1 MSLRFRPGHRV
12 FVYEIAI
19 DMRAGFD
26 RLSHLVREKMNRN
39 ILEGDLYLFLGKN
52 RKRLKAI
59 CFDGTGLVLINKRLE
74 KGSFMSVTD
83 IESAEISE
91 DELDTL
97 FSGGVIRRK
106 MFGSEILTHINESR
120 KVKTDEVARSRD

>member
-12 FVYEIAI
+12 FVYEEIV
-19 DMRAGFD
+19 DMRSGFD
-26 RLSHLVREKMNRN
+26 RLSMLVREKMSRN

-74 KGSFMSVTD
+74 KGSFMLRSD
-83 IESAEISE
+83 LESAEISS
-91 DELDTL
+91 DELDVL
-97 FSGGVIRRK
+97 ISGGVIRRRH
-106 MFGSEILTHINESR
+106 FGEDVLTAIHNSRHTKLNE
-120 KVKTDEVARSRD
+120 TPRSRD

>member
-12 FVYEIAI
+12 FVYELLI

-26 RLSHLVREKMNRN
+26 RLSMLVREKMGRN

-59 CFDGTGLVLINKRLE
+59 CFDGTGLCLINKRLE
-74 KGSFMSVTD
+74 KGSFMLLSD
-83 IESAEISE
+83 LDSFEITS
-91 DELDTL
+91 DELDVVL
-97 FSGGVIRRK
+97 SGGVIRRRK
-106 MFGSEILTHINESR
+106 FGEAALTDIHSSWIVNLDAS
-120 KVKTDEVARSRD
+120 TRSGK

>member
-12 FVYEIAI
+12 FVYEEAI
-19 DMRAGFD
+19 DMRSGFD
-26 RLSHLVREKMNRN
+26 RLSMLVREKMARN

-74 KGSFMSVTD
+74 KGSFMSRSD
-83 IESAEISE
+83 LESAEISS
-91 DELDTL
+91 DELDIL
-97 FSGGVIRRK
+97 ISGGVIRRRH
-106 MFGSEILTHINESR
+106 FGEALLTVINDSR
-120 KVKTDEVARSRD
+120 NLKTNEATRSRD

>member
-1 MSLRFRPGHRV
+1 MSLHFRPGHRV
-12 FVYEIAI
+12 FVYEVMI

-26 RLSHLVREKMNRN
+26 RLSHIVREKMGRD

-74 KGSFMSVTD
+74 KGSFMMLSD
-83 IESAEISE
+83 LESAEITSE
-91 DELDTL
+91 ELDVL
-97 FSGGVIRRK
+97 LSGGVIRRRR
-106 MFGSEILTHINESR
+106 FGSDVLTHVHASPI
-120 KVKTDEVARSRD
+120 VK

>member
-12 FVYEIAI
+12 FVYEESI
-19 DMRAGFD
+19 DMRSGFD
-26 RLSHLVREKMNRN
+26 RLSMLVREKMGRN

-74 KGSFMSVTD
+74 KGSFVSRLDLESV
-83 IESAEISE
+83 EIST
-91 DELDTL
+91 DELDVL
-97 FSGGVIRRK
+97 ISGGVIRRRH
-106 MFGSEILTHINESR
+106 FGQEMLTTLHESR
-120 KVKTDEVARSRD
+120 TLKVDEATRSRD

>member
-12 FVYEIAI
+12 FVYEVAI

-26 RLSHLVREKMNRN
+26 RLSQIVREKMNRD

-74 KGSFMSVTD
+74 KGQFMSITD
-83 IESAEISE
+83 FDSAEISS
-91 DELDTL
+91 DELDVL
-97 FSGGVIRRK
+97 ISGGVICRRK
-106 MFGSEILTHINESR
+106 FGREVLTNLHESR
-120 KVKTDEVARSRD
+120 IVK